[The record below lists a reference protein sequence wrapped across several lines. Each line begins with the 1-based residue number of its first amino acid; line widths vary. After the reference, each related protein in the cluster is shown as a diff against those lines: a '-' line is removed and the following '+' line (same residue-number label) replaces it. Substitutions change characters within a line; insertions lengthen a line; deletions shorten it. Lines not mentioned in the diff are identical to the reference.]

1 MLQVI
6 ISGLITGSLYSLAAL
21 GLVMIFKTSDIVN
34 FSQGEM
40 AMFNTFIAFTLLT
53 SLNVPYFLA
62 MIITMVFAAIMGL
75 TLHRIVIKPLEKAPL
90 VSSMIATL
98 GLIMILNGL
107 AGNLFGFDT
116 KQFPK
121 MFSGKNVE
129 FLGVSVDP
137 NSILTMA
144 VTVVIMLALFYFFK
158 YTKTGL
164 ALRAA
169 SQNPEAAELMG
180 ISVNKVITLTWI
192 ISAVLSS
199 IAGMLIAPTTFLDI
213 NMMADI
219 HLKSFSAAV
228 LGGFTSFVG
237 PVVGGLILGISENLF
252 GKYVSLSWKTVFA
265 FGLIIVMLVIKPNG
279 ILGKTY
285 RKKV

>member
-34 FSQGEM
+34 FAQGEM

-53 SLNVPYFLA
+53 MFGAPYYVA
-62 MIITMVFAAIMGL
+62 MLLTMIFAAIMGFVI
-75 TLHRIVIKPLEKAPL
+75 HKVVIKPLEHAPL
-90 VSSMIATL
+90 ISSMIATL

-107 AGNLFGFDT
+107 AGNIFGFDT
-116 KQFPK
+116 KKFPK
-121 MFSGKNVE
+121 IFNGDNIE
-129 FLGVSVDP
+129 FLKVSIDP
-137 NSILTMA
+137 NSLLTIFLTLA
-144 VTVVIMLALFYFFK
+144 IMLVLFYFFK

-164 ALRAA
+164 AIRAA
-169 SQNPEAAELMG
+169 SQNPEAAKLMG
-180 ISVNKVITLTWI
+180 VSVNKVITLTWI
-192 ISAVLSS
+192 ISSVLSS

-228 LGGFTSFVG
+228 LGGFNSFLG
-237 PVVGGLILGISENLF
+237 PVVGGIILGITENIF
-252 GKYVSLSWKTVFA
+252 GKYISLTWKTVFA
-265 FGLIIVMLVIKPNG
+265 FGLIIVMLVIRPNG
-279 ILGKTY
+279 IVGKTY

>member
-21 GLVMIFKTSDIVN
+21 GLVIIFKTSDIVN

-53 SLNVPYFLA
+53 SFGVPYFLA
-62 MIITMVFAAIMGL
+62 MLLTMVFAAVMGL
-75 TLHRIVIKPLEKAPL
+75 VIHRVVIKPLQGAPL

-98 GLIMILNGL
+98 GLIMILNGV
-107 AGNLFGFDT
+107 AGNIFGFET

-121 MFSGKNVE
+121 MFNGKNFE
-129 FLGVSVDP
+129 FLGVSIDP
-137 NSILTMA
+137 NSLLTIV
-144 VTVVIMLALFYFFK
+144 VTLVIMVALFYFFK
-158 YTKTGL
+158 YTMTGL

-169 SQNPEAAELMG
+169 SQNVEAAKLMG
-180 ISVNKVITLTWI
+180 ISVNKIVTLTWVL
-192 ISAVLSS
+192 SAILSS

-228 LGGFTSFVG
+228 LGGFNTFFG
-237 PVVGGLILGISENLF
+237 PVAGGFILGITENLF
-252 GKYVSLSWKTVFA
+252 GKYISLAWKTVFA
-265 FGLIIVMLVIKPNG
+265 FGLIIVMLVIRPNG
-279 ILGKTY
+279 LFGKAY